1 MSHAICPR
9 KFQMCSDKVKIQLF
23 KAYCTPLYTAALW
36 AKSKKASLQRLQV
49 AYNDCFRILL
59 KKPRSC
65 SASGLFCNAG
75 VRTFRA
81 LLRNLMYKFICRL
94 NMSQNYIVI
103 LLTNPRYSTIRYQSP
118 MWRYWYECLLWKC
131 VKMCVYVLG
140 GGSCCFLWSVCLFFM

>member
-1 MSHAICPR
+1 MMCNTML
-9 KFQMCSDKVKIQLF
+9 KKVCSDKVKIQLF
-23 KAYCTPLYTAALW
+23 KAYCTQLYTAALW
-36 AKSKKASLQRLQV
+36 AKFKKASLQRLQV

-65 SASGLFCNAG
+65 SASGQFCNAG

-103 LLTNPRYSTIRYQSP
+103 LLTNRRYSTIRYQSP
-118 MWRYWYECLLWKC
+118 MWRYWYECLL
-131 VKMCVYVLG
+131 
-140 GGSCCFLWSVCLFFM
+140 